1 MSAAE
6 AKNQNT
12 AAKIL
17 YRPFG
22 IMSSIVGGLVASQIF
37 KQVWKRATPGDDSDA
52 PKALESEYDLKQL
65 LVAAAVQGAIYASVK
80 TAIDRGGARLFE
92 RWTGEWP
99 GD

>member
-1 MSAAE
+1 MS
-6 AKNQNT
+6 NT

-22 IMSSIVGGLVASQIF
+22 IVSGIVGGIAAGAIF
-37 KQVWKRATPGDDSDA
+37 KQVWRRVQDEDDA
-52 PKALESEYDLKQL
+52 PDALQAEYPWGEMLF
-65 LVAAAVQGAIYASVK
+65 AAAVQGAIFAVVK
-80 TAIDRGGARLFE
+80 AAADRGGAKLFE